1 MAVTSSARAGGA
13 TVVTPVA
20 VAAARPKSANHLI
33 LLLVLLIVILLGDE
47 GDGAA
52 DSSRRPCLHFEPIP
66 PGRSDV
72 AQVTKCDETVTMGGS
87 RVHTAGWSW
96 TDTARVA
103 LESVLVVR
111 PPRQAAVVGMSRYGL
126 RGAAWRLPQ

>member
-1 MAVTSSARAGGA
+1 M
-13 TVVTPVA
+13 
-20 VAAARPKSANHLI
+20 
-33 LLLVLLIVILLGDE
+33 ILLGDE
-47 GDGAA
+47 GDGAV
-52 DSSRRPCLHFEPIP
+52 DSSRRPCLRFEAIP
-66 PGRSDV
+66 PRRLVV
-72 AQVTKCDETVTMGGS
+72 AHVTNCDETVTMGGS